1 MPRKRR
7 AEEYENEE
15 GSPAVRN
22 KKVKKKD
29 TSGGSTK
36 TKKKNGDGDGDGG
49 GAAAG
54 SSKGKSKSDNNN
66 KKKKKNSEGEKKTV
80 PGDGGRDSKGEEF
93 WEVSFFFSFIPF
105 VLILCDDSYGEGGY

>member
-36 TKKKNGDGDGDGG
+36 MKKKNGDGDGAT
-49 GAAAG
+49 AAAG

-93 WEVSFFFSFIPF
+93 WEVSFFLSFIPF